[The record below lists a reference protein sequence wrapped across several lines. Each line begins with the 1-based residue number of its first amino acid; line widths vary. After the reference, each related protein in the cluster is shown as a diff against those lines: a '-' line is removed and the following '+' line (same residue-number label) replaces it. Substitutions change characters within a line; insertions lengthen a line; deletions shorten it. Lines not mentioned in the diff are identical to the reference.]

1 MNIRDGNIFEA
12 MRLVLPEH
20 RELMAKI
27 QRERA
32 KRKRPVLAEERLDE
46 MQYVLS
52 EAIRERRAVRMTV
65 FMPERDVVLMGRVS
79 VCGRE
84 LRVRTTDG
92 ERASREIGRRDRD
105 RMRIATGSGACL
117 WISPTSRAAIGFQFR
132 P

>member
-52 EAIRERRAVRMTV
+52 EAIRERRAVRITV
-65 FMPERDVVLMGRVS
+65 FTPERDVVLVGHVS
-79 VCGRE
+79 VCDRE

-92 ERASREIGRRDRD
+92 EQVVRLDDVIEIE
-105 RMRIATGSGACL
+105 
-117 WISPTSRAAIGFQFR
+117 
-132 P
+132 